1 MSTSASEVVV
11 AGVRSPVLQAGPLD
25 AREAAVFVHGNPGST
40 DDWAALVRLVGERGG
55 RAIAL
60 DMPGFGRADKPEGFS
75 YSVEGYAQ
83 HLDGALRSLGVDRA
97 HLVLHDFG
105 GPWGLQWAA
114 DHPDAFASATLINT
128 GVLVGYKWHTLARI
142 WRTRRVG
149 EAFFAMTDRRGLRL
163 TLKRG
168 QPVPLSE
175 ERIDAMYAALKDPG
189 TKRAVLRL
197 YRDTPATKM
206 GALSAAL
213 RPLDRPCLVVWGEHD
228 PYIKLEQADR
238 QRQTFPSARVVVFP
252 NAGHWPMYDQP
263 DQLAEVVVPFLA
275 EQLSAVS
282 ATASH

>member
-1 MSTSASEVVV
+1 MTTSEVHV

-25 AREAAVFVHGNPGST
+25 ARSAAVFVHGNPGST
-40 DDWAALVRLVGERGG
+40 DDWAALVERVGEHG

-83 HLDGALRSLGVDRA
+83 HLDGALRELGVDRV

-128 GVLVGYKWHTLARI
+128 GVLLDYKWHVLARI

-149 EAFFAMTDRRGLRL
+149 EAFFRLTDRRGLRL

-175 ERIDAMYAALKDPG
+175 DRIEAMYTAMKDPG
-189 TKRAVLRL
+189 TQRAVLRL
-197 YRDTPATKM
+197 YRDTPADKM

-213 RPLDRPCLVVWGEHD
+213 RPLDRPALVVWGERD
-228 PYIKLEQADR
+228 PYIKIEQAHR
-238 QRQTFPSARVVVFP
+238 QRETFPRAKVVTFP

-263 DQLAEVVVPFLA
+263 AQLADVVVPFLA
-275 EQLSAVS
+275 EQLSGVAVG
-282 ATASH
+282 